1 MKKTRLLAGV
11 LSAVLVIAAA
21 WKIGTGDV
29 RATEDDAPESVAIN
43 EKNFPDK
50 VFRKYVS
57 DKFDYDKDGSLSVDE
72 ITDSVDI
79 SLPASGLK
87 DLTGIEYLTN
97 LQFLGCSDNEITK
110 LDLSKNT
117 RLTDLDCSCCKL
129 TKLDLR
135 KCRQLSVLHCTK
147 NQLTELNISGL
158 SELTTIVCWNNEI
171 KTLDVSSCSEL
182 TELQCYDNKISKLDL
197 RKCSQLR
204 YLVCDKND
212 LTSLDLSKAPKLNYL
227 SCVDNKLTELDLTGQ
242 KEIEVIACGLNQI
255 TSLKLGKKPN
265 LTYLDVSNNKI
276 GKLDISSFENLTD
289 YCCNGCGLTEL
300 DVSHNTKLT
309 FLACDENKIAKL
321 DVSNNPELNALH
333 CDENPIGILDI
344 SKNTKLDTLSVYN
357 CGLTSIDVSKAP
369 ALTNL
374 DCSEN
379 PIGTLNVTKNTK
391 LEYLSVYNCGLTSID
406 VSKCSH
412 LILLSVSSNKIKAL
426 DLSKNS
432 DLKFLACG
440 DNELTELDI
449 ANLKSLK
456 SVHCYSNKIT
466 KISLPK
472 ADELEML
479 ELHDNCFSS
488 LDISGCKILIDR
500 LNANGVKEDLE
511 GYFYSEY
518 RDEYGEYTYFTVDMG
533 VTLKG
538 YDLPKANTF
547 KEFVERLYTVALNRS
562 SDPDGKAFWVK
573 KVQNGEYNGA
583 DCARY
588 FLLEAP
594 EFMNRGLSVDVFVE
608 TLYKTFFD
616 RASDAAGKKGWV
628 DAINSGAMSR
638 ADVVNNFIESTE
650 WCNVCA
656 TYGVRS
662 GAQSH
667 KSEIAS
673 KNATK
678 FATRLYTCCLGR
690 EPEEKGLQYWALALT
705 NLDQTGC
712 SAAEF
717 FFTSDEFVGFG
728 LKNDEYVKR
737 LYKTFMDREP
747 EASEVAYW
755 TGEIAKGTQ
764 TRASVLS
771 FFGQSEEFT
780 NICAKYGIDRGEI

>member
-11 LSAVLVIAAA
+11 LSAVLLMAAA

-50 VFRKYVS
+50 VFRKYVL
-57 DKFDYDKDGSLSVDE
+57 DNLDYDKDGSLAVDE
-72 ITDSVDI
+72 ITDSVAVEI
-79 SLPASGLK
+79 AESGVK

-97 LQFLGCSDNEITK
+97 LHVLICSGNEITK

-117 RLTDLDCSCCKL
+117 ELKHLDCSNCQL

-135 KCRQLSVLHCTK
+135 KCRQLSNLYCTE

-158 SELTTIVCWNNEI
+158 SELTTIFCWNNEI

-204 YLVCDKND
+204 YLVCYGND

-227 SCVDNKLTELDLTGQ
+227 CCDDNKLTELDLTGQ
-242 KEIEVIACGLNQI
+242 KEIEVIVCGQNQI
-255 TSLKLGKKPN
+255 ASLKLGKKPN
-265 LTYLDVSNNKI
+265 LTFLDVSNNKI
-276 GKLDISSFENLTD
+276 GNLDISSFENLTD

-309 FLACDENKIAKL
+309 FLACYENKIAKL
-321 DVSNNPELNALH
+321 DVSNNPELNALY

-344 SKNTKLDTLSVYN
+344 SKNTKLEHLSVYN

-369 ALTNL
+369 ALKNL

-391 LEYLSVYNCGLTSID
+391 LEYLQAYGCGLTSLD

-412 LILLSVSSNKIKAL
+412 LILLSVSSNMIKAL

-432 DLKFLACG
+432 DLEYFNCG
-440 DNELTELDI
+440 ENELTELDI
-449 ANLKSLK
+449 SNLKSLK
-456 SVHCYSNKIT
+456 TVHCYSNKLT

-479 ELHDNCFSS
+479 IVHDNCFSS
-488 LDISGCKILIDR
+488 LDISGCKMLIDR
-500 LNANGVKEDLE
+500 LNANGVKEDPE

-518 RDEYGEYTYFTVDMG
+518 RNEYGEYTYFTVDIG

-538 YDLPKANTF
+538 YSLPKVNTF
-547 KEFVERLYTVALNRS
+547 KDFVERLYTVALNRS
-562 SDPDGKAFWVK
+562 SDPDGKAFWVE

-583 DCARY
+583 DCARF

-594 EFMNRGLSVDVFVE
+594 EFMNRGLSVNDFVE

-662 GAQSH
+662 GAIYH

-673 KNATK
+673 RNATR
-678 FATRLYTCCLGR
+678 FATRLYTCCLDR
-690 EPEEKGLQYWALALT
+690 EPEEKGLSYWALALT
-705 NLDQTGC
+705 NLEQTGC
-712 SAAEF
+712 SAARE
-717 FFTSDEFVGFG
+717 FFTSAEFKGFKTSDE
-728 LKNDEYVKR
+728 EYVRR
-737 LYKTFMDREP
+737 LYTTFMDREP

-755 TGEIAKGTQ
+755 AGEIAAGRQ
-764 TRASVLS
+764 TRDSVLA
-771 FFGQSEEFT
+771 FFGSSEEFT
-780 NICAKYGIDRGEI
+780 AICAKYGIERGTI